1 MAQRGTAAHAD
12 RATLGSRRHPFGN
25 DSFISSVGGMRL
37 HRRAPG
43 SGIPAGAAT
52 GVNRATGSGDGMPW
66 CTTADVMTQ
75 GVG

>member
-1 MAQRGTAAHAD
+1 
-12 RATLGSRRHPFGN
+12 
-25 DSFISSVGGMRL
+25 MRL

-75 GVG
+75 GAG